1 MSDAWR
7 RLEGWTVRGLDGT
20 GEQKQIRMAYQDFK
34 ELRVWQEAK
43 QLAIEVYKITGN
55 ARFSKDYGL
64 RDQVQRAAVSIAS
77 NIAEGY
83 ERNSHKDFV
92 RYLLIA
98 KGSLSE
104 LRTQME
110 IALQIGHIDENVFEQ
125 IEDRCKKIT
134 GMLINLIKAR
144 RERYSEGK

>member
-1 MSDAWR
+1 
-7 RLEGWTVRGLDGT
+7 
-20 GEQKQIRMAYQDFK
+20 MAYQDFK
-34 ELRVWQEAK
+34 ELRVWQEGK

-110 IALQIGHIDENVFEQ
+110 IALEIGHIDENVFEQ
-125 IEDRCKKIT
+125 IEGRCKKIT

>member
-1 MSDAWR
+1 
-7 RLEGWTVRGLDGT
+7 LDGT

>member
-1 MSDAWR
+1 
-7 RLEGWTVRGLDGT
+7 
-20 GEQKQIRMAYQDFK
+20 MAYQDFK

-110 IALQIGHIDENVFEQ
+110 IALEIGHMDENVFEQ

>member
-1 MSDAWR
+1 
-7 RLEGWTVRGLDGT
+7 
-20 GEQKQIRMAYQDFK
+20 MAYQDFK
-34 ELRVWQEAK
+34 ELRVWQEGK

-104 LRTQME
+104 LQTQME
-110 IALQIGHIDENVFEQ
+110 IALEIGHIDENVFEQ
-125 IEDRCKKIT
+125 IEGRCKKIT

>member
-1 MSDAWR
+1 
-7 RLEGWTVRGLDGT
+7 
-20 GEQKQIRMAYQDFK
+20 MAYQDFK
-34 ELRVWQEAK
+34 ELRVWQEGK

-110 IALQIGHIDENVFEQ
+110 IALEIGHIDENVFEQ

-134 GMLINLIKAR
+134 GTLINLIKAR

>member
-1 MSDAWR
+1 M
-7 RLEGWTVRGLDGT
+7 
-20 GEQKQIRMAYQDFK
+20 
-34 ELRVWQEAK
+34 
-43 QLAIEVYKITGN
+43 N
-55 ARFSKDYGL
+55 
-64 RDQVQRAAVSIAS
+64 
-77 NIAEGY
+77 
-83 ERNSHKDFV
+83 RNSHKDFV

-110 IALQIGHIDENVFEQ
+110 IALEIGHIDENVFEQ

>member
-1 MSDAWR
+1 
-7 RLEGWTVRGLDGT
+7 
-20 GEQKQIRMAYQDFK
+20 MAYQDFK
-34 ELRVWQEAK
+34 ELRVWQEGK

-110 IALQIGHIDENVFEQ
+110 IALEIGHIDENVFEQ